1 MPQYGSRGKKLSPLY
16 FFFASLYYC
25 ILVCVLATWRLGD
38 PKRHGMGNGGLR
50 GESPTKRVAELAQL
64 SDATH
69 AALAAAMG
77 RKKIYPA
84 GFVVCQQGDACD
96 GLFFLC
102 RGTASATAP
111 AGDGRAP
118 SVAHDLHPGA
128 FTSADPLLHK
138 HGAGPETVICTSKC
152 TWQQLSRDRFYATV
166 REVQPE
172 AMVELLRAKKS
183 NLTPA
188 ITGRQIL
195 PEEGEEGEEQQ
206 QQQHPTTDHVSILV
220 VADMPGIEGKAEF
233 ILSSA
238 AEVLV
243 WARAKIGVGDASHT
257 TVGGLKKTCAAVTA
271 FANAF
276 RALDDKHTGA
286 LALGEHVVFAIA
298 QLRRSAAA
306 CPVSSGRVRQEIEAQ
321 IADFG
326 AAVERATKAIETQ
339 IFHRGGFLESSTR
352 ALYHLGNH
360 LLAAWGEVDAA
371 ESAYRTAL
379 RADGEFAWCHL
390 VLGHLLR
397 HRRDAPHCLAGAEA
411 CYRAAITAEPTF
423 ALAHLHLADV
433 LLDPA
438 RGGGVDVDGAE
449 SAFRL
454 AIIVDGHCA
463 DSHCGLATLLAS
475 HKGQLQEAV
484 AMYRHALHIDH
495 HHAPS
500 QQSLEVAL
508 RQLED
513 LGLADPQASQHRP
526 WGAAAKVMTHLW
538 SGGHDDAGASDSAA
552 HDGAARGAKPARA
565 PSPAKGHSHHSL
577 PSWGKASHKANHLVD
592 SFTTATAAPSTTTT
606 TTEI

>member
-1 MPQYGSRGKKLSPLY
+1 
-16 FFFASLYYC
+16 
-25 ILVCVLATWRLGD
+25 
-38 PKRHGMGNGGLR
+38 MGNGGLR

-77 RKKIYPA
+77 RQKVYPA

-111 AGDGRAP
+111 DGDGRAP
-118 SVAHDLHPGA
+118 SVARELQAGA

-138 HGAGPETVICTSKC
+138 HGVGPETVKCTSKC

-172 AMVELLRAKKS
+172 AMVELLRAKK
-183 NLTPA
+183 NILTPG
-188 ITGRQIL
+188 ITARQIL
-195 PEEGEEGEEQQ
+195 PEEEEGEEQQ
-206 QQQHPTTDHVSILV
+206 QQRPTTDHVSILV
-220 VADMPGIEGKAEF
+220 VADMPGIKGKAEF

-243 WARAKIGVGDASHT
+243 WAREKIGVGDASHT
-257 TVGGLKKTCAAVTA
+257 TVGGLKKTCVAVTA

-276 RALDDKHTGA
+276 RALEDKHTGA

-298 QLRRSAAA
+298 HLRRSATA
-306 CPVSSGRVRQEIEAQ
+306 CVVSSGRVRQEIEAQ

-326 AAVERATKAIETQ
+326 AAVERATRAIETQ

-397 HRRDAPHCLAGAEA
+397 HRRDHHAPHGLAGAEA
-411 CYRAAITAEPTF
+411 CYRAAIAAEPTF
-423 ALAHLHLADV
+423 APAHLHLADV

-438 RGGGVDVDGAE
+438 RGGGGVDIDGAE

-454 AIIVDGHCA
+454 AIVVDGRCA

-475 HKGQLQEAV
+475 HRGQVQEAV
-484 AMYRHALHIDH
+484 AMYRHALHLDH

-513 LGLADPQASQHRP
+513 LGLAAPQASQHRP
-526 WGAAAKVMTHLW
+526 WGSAAKVMTHLW
-538 SGGHDDAGASDSAA
+538 SGGHGDDAGASDSAA
-552 HDGAARGAKPARA
+552 HDGAARGAKPVRA
-565 PSPAKGHSHHSL
+565 PSPAKGHRHSPL
-577 PSWGKASHKANHLVD
+577 SWGKASHKANHLNSMATTV
-592 SFTTATAAPSTTTT
+592 TATAAPPSST